1 LGRCVAVVAPIL
13 RVCSEGGRHILGRWR
28 STEKYPLGSRS
39 VADLDAGPVPNPPI
53 PIPNGGPSGPVA
65 CWLGVDRSRRY
76 IDGSWAGYRRSKQCT
91 NCQTTNNASGYLTTP
106 SSRSPGCTR
115 QANTACDKQTDQKL
129 SHFQPLRMSIIIMRL
144 CKIYVGIEAN
154 WLTTPRRESTPE
166 IGLGEDQL
174 RAVRGRCGCEAHRSV
189 ANVARYCWRACRAAR

>member
-1 LGRCVAVVAPIL
+1 MSSTAPGRRPP
-13 RVCSEGGRHILGRWR
+13 GR
-28 STEKYPLGSRS
+28 SS

-53 PIPNGGPSGPVA
+53 PIPNGGASGPVA
-65 CWLGVDRSRRY
+65 CWLGVDRSGRY

-129 SHFQPLRMSIIIMRL
+129 SHFQPLRMSIIVMCL

-154 WLTTPRRESTPE
+154 CREIPGSLPGEPEQRRWT
-166 IGLGEDQL
+166 
-174 RAVRGRCGCEAHRSV
+174 
-189 ANVARYCWRACRAAR
+189 